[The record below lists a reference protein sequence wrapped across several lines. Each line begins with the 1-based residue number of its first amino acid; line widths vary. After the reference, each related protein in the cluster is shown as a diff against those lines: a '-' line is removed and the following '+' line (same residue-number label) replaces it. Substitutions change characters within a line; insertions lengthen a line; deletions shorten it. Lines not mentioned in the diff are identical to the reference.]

1 MTITLGIAWALFILA
16 PGLAV
21 FAALYTSD
29 GGVVSPAPPAPN
41 SFTALSVV
49 IFGALA
55 AHAVGAGLFALND
68 VISLFWSPLEVPWNP
83 NPYAYFL
90 SARPAVDRHLGLEI
104 CFLLALLLSLSAAAY
119 AAVRHTVDQDE
130 KVSVKRRRLDP
141 PEPPTPLFRFLYGS
155 WAAILTQLSPEP
167 DYDKHLAA
175 YIVTDM
181 EAEKGWIGYEG
192 EVEGVALDTDKQIV
206 ALTLRNCQAFKLQPT
221 KDNLNHQVIARAAA
235 IPLLMIDRSQ
245 IKNVALQV
253 VFQQKP

>member
-1 MTITLGIAWALFILA
+1 LTITLGIAWALFILA

-130 KVSVKRRRLDP
+130 KVSVKR
-141 PEPPTPLFRFLYGS
+141 S